1 MRSLPLFLLAL
12 VPLVAALPA
21 VARAGVAAKA
31 PVTCTGAIQHPIEA
45 RVVALDPIRR
55 GATVRFEVTAIAR
68 GDARAA
74 AARIVRDR
82 GVEVVGPDRAALVRR
97 NAGGPGAPEERA
109 ATFRVV
115 VPRRGHRALVQ
126 FVVEGEGPAGPL
138 TRGVAY
144 NLLPDG
150 PAETLAATKAG
161 SGESLLQAPAR
172 RIDR

>member
-12 VPLVAALPA
+12 VPPAAALPA
-21 VARAGVAAKA
+21 AAAGAGVVAKA

-55 GATVRFEVTAIAR
+55 GATVRFEVTAVAR

-74 AARIVRDR
+74 AVRIEQGR
-82 GVEVVGPDRAALVRR
+82 GVEVVGPARAALVRR
-97 NAGGPGAPEERA
+97 NATEKT

-115 VPRRGHRALVQ
+115 VPRTGHRALVQ

-150 PAETLAATKAG
+150 PAETLAAAKAG

>member
-12 VPLVAALPA
+12 VPLAAAAVVTPA
-21 VARAGVAAKA
+21 AARAGEGAKA
-31 PVTCTGAIQHPIEA
+31 PVVCTGAIQHPIEA

-55 GATVRFEVTAIAR
+55 GATVRFEVTAVAR

-74 AARIVRDR
+74 AARILRGR
-82 GVEVVGPDRAALVRR
+82 GVEVVGPERAALVRR
-97 NAGGPGAPEERA
+97 NAGGREEHTA
-109 ATFRVV
+109 EFRVV
-115 VPRRGHRALVQ
+115 VPRSGHRALVQ
-126 FVVEGEGPAGPL
+126 FVVEGEGPAGKL

-150 PAETLAATKAG
+150 PAETLAAARAG
-161 SGESLLQAPAR
+161 SGEALLQAPAR

>member
-12 VPLVAALPA
+12 VPLAAALPA
-21 VARAGVAAKA
+21 AAPAGVAAKA
-31 PVTCTGAIQHPIEA
+31 PVVCTGAIQHPIEA

-55 GATVRFEVTAIAR
+55 GATVRFEVTAVAR

-74 AARIVRDR
+74 AARIVRGR
-82 GVEVVGPDRAALVRR
+82 GIEVVGPERAALVRR
-97 NAGGPGAPEERA
+97 HAGGQEERTA
-109 ATFRVV
+109 VFRAV
-115 VPRRGHRALVQ
+115 VPRSGHRAVVQ
-126 FVVEGEGPAGPL
+126 FVVEGEGPSGAL

-150 PAETLAATKAG
+150 PAETLRATTAG
-161 SGESLLQAPAR
+161 SGEALLETPAR

>member
-1 MRSLPLFLLAL
+1 MRSLPLSLLAL
-12 VPLVAALPA
+12 VALAATTTPA
-21 VARAGVAAKA
+21 AAKTSAKA

-55 GATVRFEVTAIAR
+55 GAIVRFEVTAVAR

-74 AARIVRDR
+74 AARVVRGR
-82 GVEVVGPDRAALVRR
+82 GVEVIGPERAALVRR
-97 NAGGPGAPEERA
+97 PAGAREEQSA
-109 ATFRVV
+109 EFRVV
-115 VPRRGHRALVQ
+115 VPRSGHRALVQ

-150 PAETLAATKAG
+150 PAETLAAAKAG
-161 SGESLLQAPAR
+161 SGESLLQGTAR